1 MSREKFDRIQ
11 MEVARRSSLQKKQ
24 TKDTTT
30 ELGRYSS
37 KYALTE
43 ILICGKCGTACR
55 RSVWTKNGKK
65 RYVWRCISRMDYGKK
80 YCSDSP
86 TIDEYLI
93 HQAIVEAIRE
103 VVNDDNNL
111 LALKNLQ
118 THIKKYYGSIE
129 DDSIVED
136 EIRLNT
142 LKDTVVQM
150 AKELDTDS
158 EEFVRVSKEIAE
170 IKNRIALKKQRQ
182 IEASANENRM
192 NEVINLTDILKNQP
206 LEYDD
211 KATRKLIDCIK
222 VMSKNELL
230 IIFKGGI
237 KKTIRI

>member
-1 MSREKFDRIQ
+1 M
-11 MEVARRSSLQKKQ
+11 
-24 TKDTTT
+24 
-30 ELGRYSS
+30 
-37 KYALTE
+37 
-43 ILICGKCGTACR
+43 
-55 RSVWTKNGKK
+55 
-65 RYVWRCISRMDYGKK
+65 
-80 YCSDSP
+80 
-86 TIDEYLI
+86 
-93 HQAIVEAIRE
+93 
-103 VVNDDNNL
+103 

-182 IEASANENRM
+182 MEASANENRM

-211 KATRKLIDCIK
+211 KATRRLIDCIK

-237 KKTIRI
+237 KKTITI